1 MTLPVFSVKKLGSE
15 LYNRPRQLHRLI
27 DSKNTIIL
35 LLFFP
40 KVLADS
46 KSVNFNN
53 KLLKKIKHKK

>member
-40 KVLADS
+40 KVLAIS